1 MAKKVKEKKKID
13 WLFVFITILFLI
25 LIQMS
30 FIIKSDYKEMVNKL
44 FSGSYYYMDEDN
56 YNKNYNR
63 IKDKYETDNLMSI
76 VNIEVPLST
85 CGIDMIIDNTLKD
98 DEVGIPYSFIQK
110 GIDYSEN
117 RIKLLNYNF
126 NKTYGY
132 NTKYAILAINEN
144 TLNKL
149 GLKYKKE
156 YVFELKD
163 WSKAYKVKDVSQC
176 STNDSNDASK
186 YINRSELLS
195 LVPFILGTLYIAL
208 IILEIIKNK
217 K

>member
-13 WLFVFITILFLI
+13 YLFVFITILFLI
-25 LIQMS
+25 LVQIS
-30 FIIKSDYKEMVNKL
+30 FIIKNDYKEIVNKL
-44 FSGSYYYMDEDN
+44 YSGSYIYMDEDN
-56 YNKNYNR
+56 YNKNYNT

-76 VNIEVPLST
+76 VNIELPLST

-98 DEVGIPYSFIQK
+98 DEIGIPYSLIQK
-110 GIDYSEN
+110 GIDYSEDK
-117 RIKLLNYNF
+117 IKLLNYNF
-126 NKTYGY
+126 NKIYGY

-149 GLKYKKE
+149 GLKHKKE
-156 YVFELKD
+156 YIFELKD
-163 WSKAYKVKDVSQC
+163 WSKAYKIKDVSQC
-176 STNDSNDASK
+176 TTKDSNDASK
-186 YINRSELLS
+186 YLIRIELLS
-195 LVPFILGTLYIAL
+195 FVPFILGTLYIVL

>member
-13 WLFVFITILFLI
+13 FLFVFITILFLI
-25 LIQMS
+25 LIQIS
-30 FIIKSDYKEMVNKL
+30 FIIKNDYKEIVNKL
-44 FSGSYYYMDEDN
+44 YSGSYIYMDEDN
-56 YNKNYNR
+56 YNKSYNK

-85 CGIDMIIDNTLKD
+85 SGIDMIIDNTLKD
-98 DEVGIPYSFIQK
+98 NEIGIPYSLIQK
-110 GIDYSEN
+110 GIDYSDN
-117 RIKLLNYNF
+117 KIKLLNYNF

-156 YVFELKD
+156 YIFELKD
-163 WSKAYKVKDVSQC
+163 WSKVYKIKDVSQC
-176 STNDSNDASK
+176 STKDSNDASK
-186 YINRSELLS
+186 YLIRIELLS
-195 LVPFILGTLYIAL
+195 LVPFILGILYIVL